1 MDKLLI
7 NISGMACDHCRQR
20 VEKAIKTVPGVSE
33 VEVDL
38 RRGTARVAG
47 RDLLPTDVLAA
58 ISAAGYTATLM

>member
-7 NISGMACDHCRQR
+7 NISGMMCGHCRQR

-38 RRGTARVAG
+38 RRGTALVIG
-47 RDLLPTDVLAA
+47 RDLLPASILAS
-58 ISAAGYTATLM
+58 ISAAGYTATL

>member
-7 NISGMACDHCRQR
+7 NISGMMCDHCRQR

-38 RRGTARVAG
+38 RRGTALVAG
-47 RDLLPTDVLAA
+47 RDLIPIDIMAA
-58 ISAAGYTATLM
+58 LSAAGYTATM